1 LQSKWHLLHLWK
13 EYFEMTN
20 LTSKRGARFALL
32 LAAPVLFSACVSQS
46 EYDAL
51 QTRSAQELAAKNAEI
66 ARLQGAIRYTVNGD
80 LMFRSGSWE
89 MTEQG
94 QTIIARMAQKLAPT
108 QQSKLVVTGY
118 TDNAPVGASLR
129 RKGVASNEAL
139 SQKRA
144 EAVMEYLVSQGV
156 KPEMVSA
163 QAGGEAD
170 PVAPN
175 DTAQGRAQ
183 NRRVELTLAS
193 AS

>member
-1 LQSKWHLLHLWK
+1 
-13 EYFEMTN
+13 MMN
-20 LTSKRGARFALL
+20 LNLKRSARFALL
-32 LAAPVLFSACVSQS
+32 FAAPVLFSACVSQD

-51 QTRSAQELAAKNAEI
+51 QAKSTHELAAKDAQLAASQQQLAAANTQI
-66 ARLQGAIRYTVNGD
+66 TRLHGAIKYTVNSD
-80 LMFRSGSWE
+80 LMFKSGSWD

-94 QTIIARMAQKLAPT
+94 QTIIARMAQKLAPD

-118 TDNAPVGASLR
+118 TDNAPIGSALR
-129 RKGVASNEAL
+129 RKGVDSNEAL